1 MATNYDLL
9 VRNLPLI
16 RLLARIKNRK
26 LRKEILRE
34 GEFLQLGAS
43 ICNLCKYVCSDI
55 RRQLSSKERH
65 KLFELG
71 HGNPSRQRRDQLIS
85 QQGGFLG
92 ALLRNPQLPK
102 LDFAFGWL
110 KMLQNIKKKKKK
122 HAAQKYKRKPPTFLL
137 YENYVF

>member
-1 MATNYDLL
+1 MTTNHDLV

-16 RLLARIKNRK
+16 CLLARIKNRK

-43 ICNLCKYVCSDI
+43 ICNLCKYVSSDI
-55 RRQLSSKERH
+55 RQKLSSKDRH

-71 HGNPSRQRRDQLIS
+71 HCNPSRQRRDQLIS

-102 LDFAFGWL
+102 LDFALHWL
-110 KMLQNIKKKKKK
+110 KMLQKINKK
-122 HAAQKYKRKPPTFLL
+122 
-137 YENYVF
+137 